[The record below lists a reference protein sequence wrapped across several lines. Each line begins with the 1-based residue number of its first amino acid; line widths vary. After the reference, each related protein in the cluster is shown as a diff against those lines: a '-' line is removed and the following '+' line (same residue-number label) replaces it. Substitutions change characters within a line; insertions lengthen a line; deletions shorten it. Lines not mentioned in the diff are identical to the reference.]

1 MTTTTTTTMSSGG
14 RRVTRMQ
21 DLLHSIEDTFSI
33 KVNGSRIY
41 DEAET
46 IEKPKPRNL
55 KEPDDDIVGGWW

>member
-1 MTTTTTTTMSSGG
+1 
-14 RRVTRMQ
+14 MQ

-55 KEPDDDIVGGWW
+55 KEPDDDIVGGWWQWAHVNVGGSESSSSSSS